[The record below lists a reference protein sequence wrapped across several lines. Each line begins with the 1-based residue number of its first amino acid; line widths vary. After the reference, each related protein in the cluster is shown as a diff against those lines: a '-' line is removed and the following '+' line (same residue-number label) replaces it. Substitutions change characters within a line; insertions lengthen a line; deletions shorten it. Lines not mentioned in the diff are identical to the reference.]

1 MTAMANKSKL
11 KNLLLDANQ
20 FGDAGVKDIKNKLK
34 EMGKLNVL
42 GSLEDNESEEESDNN
57 EEESDDESEKSSDSA
72 GGVEIEEIIEV
83 SLLKV
88 IFYLNTVLSFF
99 YYFFYVSIQTED
111 LEAKITIKEF
121 LEEPSAQNLLSLG
134 GDRAN
139 LILQA
144 AKVGCL
150 LLNYLAF

>member
-1 MTAMANKSKL
+1 MANKSKL

-99 YYFFYVSIQTED
+99 YYFFLYFYSD
-111 LEAKITIKEF
+111 RRLRG
-121 LEEPSAQNLLSLG
+121 QNHNKRVPGRTQCSKPTFTW
-134 GDRAN
+134 RR
-139 LILQA
+139 
-144 AKVGCL
+144 
-150 LLNYLAF
+150 